1 MTTSEDTA
9 SMALAEISSEGS
21 ASMANARI
29 LSVNDEGRFEQ
40 LSEGNG
46 LYDSFSKMEDS
57 DYNKIEKGTNQ
68 GNPLANYLKGN
79 PEQKKN
85 DGNVVDLVVV
95 EEEE

>member
-46 LYDSFSKMEDS
+46 LYGSFSKMEDS

-79 PEQKKN
+79 YLN
-85 DGNVVDLVVV
+85 
-95 EEEE
+95 